1 MNIVFAKHGNSK
13 PFCFVVP
20 DTMVRYIQKDMDVCV
35 DTMHGATMAKTTTGV
50 ISGDGAMDIARQSGA
65 YFPLK
70 AVISFLN
77 LEMKRCVQNEVIKAI
92 RDQQYSENIP
102 F

>member
-1 MNIVFAKHGNSK
+1 
-13 PFCFVVP
+13 
-20 DTMVRYIQKDMDVCV
+20 
-35 DTMHGATMAKTTTGV
+35 
-50 ISGDGAMDIARQSGA
+50 MDIARQSGA